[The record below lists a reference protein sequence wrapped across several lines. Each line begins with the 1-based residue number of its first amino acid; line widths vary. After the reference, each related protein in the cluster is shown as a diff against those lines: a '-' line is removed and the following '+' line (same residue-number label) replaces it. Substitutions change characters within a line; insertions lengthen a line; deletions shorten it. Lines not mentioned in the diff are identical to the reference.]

1 MHYGYACD
9 QSGLRRQG
17 NLFCPTR
24 MEKNPL
30 TQEDRPDVNRGA

>member
-1 MHYGYACD
+1 
-9 QSGLRRQG
+9 
-17 NLFCPTR
+17 LFCPTR